1 MTPYSPDRRTALVFS
16 GTGTHGAYH
25 AGVLRALQEAGVKID
40 VVAGQGIGAG
50 AAALA
55 AIDGGP
61 RLWEPDGVWA
71 GGAAGFYRWKASM
84 RLAGRV
90 LAALG
95 VIVAFPLVFLLV
107 GLVVYPVGLLLQVMG
122 LDLRGA
128 VLAAYT
134 EWLLTVF
141 TGQGLPTVLPRL
153 ALIVLMGL
161 AGVLLAATLAE
172 HWRAPARRRSVGRWW
187 WRLLEG
193 PVDAGVARDALA
205 RVLGQLVGG
214 APPGVT
220 PPLPELGRRYAD
232 VLADNLGQPGFR
244 ELLLVATDLDTR
256 QDLVGALLRE
266 PFRRAFL
273 APRAGREREAEVL
286 DLAGPD
292 GVHAMALLGA
302 ALTPPLVADPQML
315 TFAPDRYWRGETH
328 RLCDRPGALARL
340 MVELEEAGVAQVIVV
355 SAVAPATGPH
365 RLQAPQ
371 LDPRSRLGEFVM
383 TAEAAALCDALTLSR
398 LHFQAVYLVAPAHN
412 AVGPFDAGGARDEAS
427 DRWRGVDE
435 LLQAGYEDAY
445 RQFIE
450 PVVGA
455 SGEQLVTRAADSRVP
470 KEQADGPWLF
480 DESDS
485 SGETSR

>member
-1 MTPYSPDRRTALVFS
+1 VTPYSPDRRTALVFS
-16 GTGTHGAYH
+16 GTGVHGAYH

-55 AIDGGP
+55 AIDGAS
-61 RLWEPDGVWA
+61 RLWEADGVWA
-71 GGAAGFYRWKASM
+71 TAAPRLYPWKRSM
-84 RLAGRV
+84 RVAGRI

-95 VIVAFPLVFLLV
+95 VIVAFPLVFLLA
-107 GLVVYPVGLLLQVMG
+107 GLVVYPVGLLLQVAG

-128 VLAAYT
+128 VLAGYT

-141 TGQGLPTVLPRL
+141 TGQGLPTILPRL
-153 ALIVLMGL
+153 ALVVLMAL
-161 AGVLLAATLAE
+161 AAVLLAATLAE
-172 HWRAPARRRSVGRWW
+172 HWRAPARRRSAGRWW

-193 PVDAGVARDALA
+193 PVDAAPARETFA

-214 APPGVT
+214 AAPGAA

-256 QDLVGALLRE
+256 QDVVGALLRE
-266 PFRRAFL
+266 PHRGAFL
-273 APRAGREREAEVL
+273 APREGRERAAEVL
-286 DLAGPD
+286 DLVGAD
-292 GVHAMALLGA
+292 GTHAMELLGA
-302 ALTPPLVADPQML
+302 ALTPPLGADPQML
-315 TFAPDRYWRGETH
+315 TFAADRYWRGETH
-328 RLCDRPGALARL
+328 RLCDRPGSLARL

-365 RLQAPQ
+365 RLQASQ
-371 LDPRSRLGEFVM
+371 LDPRSRLGAFVM
-383 TAEAAALCDALTLSR
+383 TAEAAALRDALSLAR
-398 LHFQAVYLVAPAHN
+398 LHFQAAYLVAPAHN
-412 AVGPFDAGGARDEAS
+412 AVGPFDAAGARDEAS
-427 DRWRGVDE
+427 DRWRGVGE

-455 SGEQLVTRAADSRVP
+455 SGEQLVPRAPDARSA
-470 KEQADGPWLF
+470 KEQTDGPWLF

-485 SGETSR
+485 SDPSPR